1 MKFRMSMDFEYKII
15 EKNDFVVITFKG
27 RISKEAKKTLEDCI
41 EKIESFESKTF
52 ALLFKD
58 VSGFD
63 QSASREFSL
72 LLQEIRKK
80 NTRLY
85 LVGLN
90 LSLKLEL
97 NDRGLIRLKEV
108 RNSLEE
114 VFKRGVPNNEAE

>member
-1 MKFRMSMDFEYKII
+1 MDFEYKII
-15 EKNDFVVITFKG
+15 EKKDFVVMTFKG
-27 RISKEAKKTLEDCI
+27 RIAKEAKKALEECI
-41 EKIESFESKTF
+41 KEVESFESKTF
-52 ALLFKD
+52 VLLFKE

-63 QSASREFSL
+63 QSTSREFSL

-97 NDRGLIRLKEV
+97 SDRGLIRLKEV

-114 VFKRGVPNNEAE
+114 VFKYAVPDSEAE